1 MSPIKDFRKAIEL
14 NPKNADAWLWLG
26 VALRRSN
33 QPAEA
38 QKAFDAI
45 ASKSIRTAFGP
56 SSSSRKHLV
65 PNSFLTETIAR
76 LDSLTSRE
84 LSSMPGTLQD
94 FAQAVH
100 NVISICRDAEQGF
113 RGAAQAANEPTMKEM
128 FQQYSAQRAQF
139 AVELQG
145 AVKALGFEATDPQG
159 LGGMMHASWIS
170 LKSMV
175 TGHDVHG
182 ILVETERA
190 EDWSLKTY
198 RVALGHD
205 AAA

>member
-1 MSPIKDFRKAIEL
+1 
-14 NPKNADAWLWLG
+14 
-26 VALRRSN
+26 
-33 QPAEA
+33 
-38 QKAFDAI
+38 
-45 ASKSIRTAFGP
+45 
-56 SSSSRKHLV
+56 
-65 PNSFLTETIAR
+65 
-76 LDSLTSRE
+76 
-84 LSSMPGTLQD
+84 MPGTLQD

-100 NVISICRDAEQGF
+100 NVISSCRDAEQGF
-113 RGAAQAANEPTMKEM
+113 RGAAQAANEPAMKEI

-182 ILVETERA
+182 ILVEAERA

-198 RVALGHD
+198 RVALATTLPVEIGSIIQKQFEEVQAAHD
-205 AAA
+205 RIKSLRESTEPPPDAPSKEPGTPSTELSHTNAPRG

>member
-1 MSPIKDFRKAIEL
+1 
-14 NPKNADAWLWLG
+14 
-26 VALRRSN
+26 
-33 QPAEA
+33 
-38 QKAFDAI
+38 
-45 ASKSIRTAFGP
+45 
-56 SSSSRKHLV
+56 
-65 PNSFLTETIAR
+65 
-76 LDSLTSRE
+76 
-84 LSSMPGTLQD
+84 MPGTLQD

-100 NVISICRDAEQGF
+100 NVISSCRDAEQGF
-113 RGAAQAANEPTMKEM
+113 RGAAQAVKDPAMKEM
-128 FQQYSAQRAQF
+128 FEQYSVQRAQF

-182 ILVETERA
+182 ILVETERG

-198 RVALGHD
+198 RTALSTTLPAEIGAIIQKQLDQVQAAHD
-205 AAA
+205 RIKSLRDATEPPPEESAEAAKQSQEISHTNGPAARGD